1 MFKGARETNCI
12 KGRREFKERTTR
24 RGSERLNHKLKKIT
38 VRNSNSN
45 SIYLTSKVM
54 NILGQHV
61 AFPYVLPYSTPQ
73 ESFLEFHDLC

>member
-1 MFKGARETNCI
+1 MLKDAREANGI

-38 VRNSNSN
+38 TVRNSNSN

-54 NILGQHV
+54 NILGQHA

-73 ESFLEFHDLC
+73 ELEFSRVP